1 MALVRWDPFREL
13 RSIDNHFNRF
23 FSPGGL
29 SWPEAAPTATSAWA
43 PDVDIFEDEDEL
55 VVRAE
60 LAGIDPKDVELNVE
74 NNVLTISGER
84 HLEFE
89 DKKENY
95 HRVERSYG
103 SFSRSFS
110 LPRLIDENKIQAE
123 YKDGVLSVHVPKQEK
138 AKPRQIKI
146 SA

>member
-1 MALVRWDPFREL
+1 MALLRWDPFREL
-13 RSIDNHFNRF
+13 NSLAHMGRF
-23 FSPGGL
+23 ADRWPDLGQSPT
-29 SWPEAAPTATSAWA
+29 STSAWA
-43 PDVDIFEDEDEL
+43 PNVDIFESDDAL
-55 VVRAE
+55 VVKAE
-60 LAGIDPKDVELNVE
+60 LPGIDPKDVELNVE

-84 HLEFE
+84 KLEFE

-95 HRVERSYG
+95 HRVERAYG

-110 LPRLIDENKIQAE
+110 LPRLIDETQIAAD
-123 YKDGVLSVHVPKQEK
+123 YKDGVLTVRVPKHEK

>member
-1 MALVRWDPFREL
+1 MTLVRWDPFRDL
-13 RSIDNHFNRF
+13 SALSHLGRALDRWPDLSA
-23 FSPGGL
+23 SP
-29 SWPEAAPTATSAWA
+29 TTTSAWA
-43 PDVDIFEDEDEL
+43 PSVDIFENDNEL
-55 VVRAE
+55 IVKAE
-60 LAGIDPKDVELNVE
+60 LPAVDPKDVELNVE

-84 HLEFE
+84 KLEFE

-95 HRVERSYG
+95 HRIERAYG

-110 LPRLIDENKIQAE
+110 LPRLIDETKIQAT
-123 YKDGVLSVHVPKQEK
+123 YKDGVLTVLIPKHEK

>member
-1 MALVRWDPFREL
+1 MTLVRWDPFREL
-13 RSIDNHFNRF
+13 NSLGQLGRF
-23 FSPGGL
+23 FDRFPDWSQQSP
-29 SWPEAAPTATSAWA
+29 TTTSAWA
-43 PDVDIFEDEDEL
+43 PNVDIFEGENEL
-55 VVRAE
+55 VVKAE
-60 LAGIDPKDVELNVE
+60 LPGIDPKDVELNVE

-84 HLEFE
+84 KLEFE

-95 HRVERSYG
+95 HRVERAYG

-110 LPRLIDENKIQAE
+110 LPRLIDENKIEAD
-123 YKDGVLSVHVPKQEK
+123 YRDGVLTVRIPKHEK

>member
-1 MALVRWDPFREL
+1 MGRFADRWPDL
-13 RSIDNHFNRF
+13 GQ
-23 FSPGGL
+23 SPT
-29 SWPEAAPTATSAWA
+29 STSAWA
-43 PDVDIFEDEDEL
+43 PNVDIFESDDAL
-55 VVRAE
+55 VVKAE
-60 LAGIDPKDVELNVE
+60 LPGIDPKDVELNVE

-84 HLEFE
+84 KLEFE

-95 HRVERSYG
+95 HRVERAYG

-110 LPRLIDENKIQAE
+110 LPRLIDETQIAAD
-123 YKDGVLSVHVPKQEK
+123 YKDGVLTVRVPKHEK